1 MLSRVAE
8 RMYWLGRY
16 VERAENTARLLAVNA
31 NLILDMPSEVGMLWK
46 SLVEI
51 LSVAQEF
58 TDQHGEATERNVM
71 KFLVASEKNAG
82 SLVSS
87 LRFAREN
94 ARTVREIVPS
104 EAWEVIND
112 LYWSAKERQGEAL
125 TRKARLQY
133 LDMIVMQC
141 HQLAGIIANTMS
153 HREPHHFVRSGCL
166 LERADMTSRI
176 LDVGCT
182 YVLRAGET
190 LAAYENILWTNVLLS
205 LSAYQMYRQS
215 VRERINPR
223 DVVAFLLQDTAF
235 PHAIAYCLEEYGDCM
250 RRLPRHETPL
260 AEVQRVQKHIAA
272 ADPDRLIAAG
282 LHEYIDAL
290 QTSLAR
296 CDTAM
301 RATWFGTNGE
311 WAAAPNV
318 QTRAAQSMSGSA

>member
-31 NLILDMPSEVGMLWK
+31 NLLLDMPSEVGTLWQ

-51 LSVAQEF
+51 LSVGKEF
-58 TDQHGEATERNVM
+58 AEQSEAATERNVM
-71 KFLVASEKNAG
+71 RFLVASEKNPG

-87 LRFAREN
+87 LSFAREN

-112 LYWSAKERQGEAL
+112 LYWSAKERHGEAL
-125 TRKARLQY
+125 TRKSRLQY
-133 LDMIVMQC
+133 LDSIVRQC
-141 HQLAGIIANTMS
+141 HQLAGIMGNTMS
-153 HREPHHFVRSGCL
+153 HREPYHFVRSGCL

-182 YVLRAGET
+182 YVLRTGEN

-235 PHAIAYCLEEYGDCM
+235 PHAIAYCLEEYGECVQ
-250 RRLPRHETPL
+250 RLPRHDAPL
-260 AEVQRVQKHIAA
+260 TEVKRVQKHVAA
-272 ADPDRLIAAG
+272 ADPDRLIEAG
-282 LHEYIDAL
+282 LHEYIDAF
-290 QTSLAR
+290 QTSLGR
-296 CDTAM
+296 CDVAM
-301 RATWFGTNGE
+301 RKAWFATNGE
-311 WAAAPNV
+311 
-318 QTRAAQSMSGSA
+318 